1 MTDGLGESIMGEV
14 ASLLGQGS
22 ARTEVTDQAELDYA
36 NRPNDS
42 GVEGIMFDNPD
53 VTPELGI
60 PEGESPGVA
69 DTPIMAPVRKK
80 VKKADT
86 IKVKETPAQAQRKS
100 VAQSRKKANTAG
112 VSGVSSTGGS
122 GISIVGA

>member
-1 MTDGLGESIMGEV
+1 MTGPSDGVFSDVISRITALDSD
-14 ASLLGQGS
+14 
-22 ARTEVTDQAELDYA
+22 RTELDYTT
-36 NRPNDS
+36 
-42 GVEGIMFDNPD
+42 VM
-53 VTPELGI
+53 PELGI
-60 PEGESPGVA
+60 PEGEGP
-69 DTPIMAPVRKK
+69 DINTPIMAPVQTK

-122 GISIVGA
+122 GISIVGV

>member
-14 ASLLGQGS
+14 ANLLNPSG
-22 ARTEVTDQAELDYA
+22 RTLDSDYIEEDTFTDPDDPSVQKAIEQEQAS
-36 NRPNDS
+36 NN
-42 GVEGIMFDNPD
+42 
-53 VTPELGI
+53 
-60 PEGESPGVA
+60 PEGEGPDI
-69 DTPIMAPVRKK
+69 DTPIMAPVQTK

-122 GISIVGA
+122 GVSIVGA